1 MCLILE
7 EKIEENRNLKCDAE
21 KFQNFRSDVNKIKNE
36 MQKQR
41 NYSDDNFID
50 KKIFN

>member
-21 KFQNFRSDVNKIKNE
+21 KFQNFRSDVNKIKLCSCN
-36 MQKQR
+36 
-41 NYSDDNFID
+41 
-50 KKIFN
+50 KKYIKFFV